1 MITRTRTAAAALTL
15 ATLALTSCGSSNT
28 DASAPAPSSTSA
40 PASSATAS
48 PTPSLE
54 PTYDNPS
61 PNEPTGTALAATPPA
76 EDFTLAD
83 TVTFASTDGTTGT
96 INFNQ
101 APPQDLQEAL
111 ETAGYGGGTW
121 ARMEVNNQQGT
132 DELKS
137 FTVTAV
143 DAAGHKYEM
152 HDDGDWMAKLYGDAD
167 SSDPN
172 QDWYFDLWEKY
183 DSDPGYIV
191 PGEVRPGI
199 VLYSEDPMPEALVR
213 ADITGLGMSGNTPLV
228 KQ

>member
-1 MITRTRTAAAALTL
+1 MRTRTLAALAAT
-15 ATLALTSCGSSNT
+15 TLALTACGSSNT

-61 PNEPTGTALAATPPA
+61 PNEPTGTIT
-76 EDFTLAD
+76 FT
-83 TVTFASTDGTTGT
+83 
-96 INFNQ
+96 Q
-101 APPQDLQEAL
+101 APPQDLQQAL

-172 QDWYFDLWEKY
+172 QDHYYDLWEKY

-199 VLYSEDPMPEALVR
+199 VLYSKDPMPESLVR

>member
-1 MITRTRTAAAALTL
+1 MRTRTLAALAAT
-15 ATLALTSCGSSNT
+15 TLALTACGGSNT
-28 DASAPAPSSTSA
+28 DASAPASSSTSA
-40 PASSATAS
+40 PASSAAAS

-54 PTYDNPS
+54 PTYDNPN
-61 PNEPTGTALAATPPA
+61 PDQPTGEALEAETPPA

-83 TVTFASTDGTTGT
+83 TVTFTSTDGTTGT

-143 DAAGHKYEM
+143 DSAGHKYEM

-172 QDWYFDLWEKY
+172 QDHYYDLWEKY

-199 VLYSEDPMPEALVR
+199 VLYSKDPMPEALVR